1 MDLSTIKGWIEKR
14 GYPVSAEEPGTLRVS
29 WAASFTTK
37 RPLPPMFVQVAEN
50 WIVLSV
56 LSVEISAAYSLIG
69 TTRAL
74 LSFNRKMPVAKFAF
88 GAADE
93 IVLCAELPTESL
105 DEGELLGVIDTLLE
119 CLMKYGDYAKP
130 PSVDRAS

>member
-14 GYPVSAEEPGTLRVS
+14 GYAVSAEDPGTLRVK
-29 WAASFTTK
+29 WTASFATK
-37 RPLPPMFVQVAEN
+37 RALPPMFVQVAEN

-56 LSVEISAAYSLIG
+56 LPVEISPAYSLIG

-74 LSFNRKMPVAKFAF
+74 LSFNRKMPVAKFAL
-88 GAADE
+88 GGGDE

-105 DEGELLGVIDTLLE
+105 DEDELLGVIETLLD
-119 CLMKYGDYAKP
+119 CLKKYGDYAKTLAA
-130 PSVDRAS
+130 V

>member
-14 GYPVSAEEPGTLRVS
+14 GYPVSAEDPGTLRVK
-29 WAASFTTK
+29 WTARFATK
-37 RPLPPMFVQVAEN
+37 RALPPMFVQVAEN

-56 LSVEISAAYSLIG
+56 LPVEISPAYSLIG

-74 LSFNRKMPVAKFAF
+74 LSFNRKMPVAKFAL
-88 GAADE
+88 GDGDE

-105 DEGELLGVIDTLLE
+105 DEDELLGVIETLLD
-119 CLMKYGDYAKP
+119 CLKKYGDYAKTLAA
-130 PSVDRAS
+130 V